1 MQKIVSLILLL
12 ILTNCAYRPVIN
24 PETSK
29 NPGNYYKDLHT
40 CKDIYNEETISER
53 HRHRYELNFDYMDK
67 LADSGMVF
75 SGLNPKTGLVEI
87 IEIPNHDWFLGVQFH
102 PEYQSTVEN
111 PHPVFVSFVKA
122 CKNKSK
128 K

>member
-40 CKDIYNEETISER
+40 CKDIYNEETITLISDEP
-53 HRHRYELNFDYMDK
+53 DK
-67 LADSGMVF
+67 F
-75 SGLNPKTGLVEI
+75 
-87 IEIPNHDWFLGVQFH
+87 FL
-102 PEYQSTVEN
+102 
-111 PHPVFVSFVKA
+111 
-122 CKNKSK
+122 K
-128 K
+128 KCLEGYGYTILRWD

>member
-40 CKDIYNEETISER
+40 CKDIYNEETIT
-53 HRHRYELNFDYMDK
+53 LIFDEPDK
-67 LADSGMVF
+67 F
-75 SGLNPKTGLVEI
+75 
-87 IEIPNHDWFLGVQFH
+87 FL
-102 PEYQSTVEN
+102 
-111 PHPVFVSFVKA
+111 
-122 CKNKSK
+122 K
-128 K
+128 KC